1 MDYLTR
7 LKALKEERDLTNAEI
22 AELSDIP
29 LATVTRI
36 FNGATP
42 NPQFETIARITIA
55 LGGSLDVIA
64 GLKSPNDKPNDS
76 NVEKTL
82 ASYAELLREKDE
94 RIKEKDSTIET
105 LKDDR
110 KHDRKEKG
118 KLMLF
123 IGAFVGVVLFILIF
137 DMMNGH
143 MGYFRY

>member
-22 AELSDIP
+22 AELSDVP

-64 GLKSPNDKPNDS
+64 GLRSPEEKKNDS
-76 NVEKTL
+76 NIEKTL
-82 ASYAELLREKDE
+82 TSYAELLREKDE
-94 RIKEKDSTIET
+94 RIREKNNTIDSLKE
-105 LKDDR
+105 DR
-110 KHDRKEKG
+110 KLDRREKA

-123 IGAFVGVVLFILIF
+123 IGIFVAVVLFVLIF
-137 DMMNGH
+137 DMLNGH